1 MLSASIFGLNNAML
15 YFVSLYITR
24 VILLDWTVYS
34 KPRTSTETVQV
45 HGKLDRYKL
54 HFKIFTESSWIIYIF
69 FQSVR
74 IQIREVT
81 DVMRENVEKVMERGE
96 RLEDLQLASDRLNVA
111 GTEFRNSA
119 RKARYDGWLRNLFAK
134 FGTIGI
140 ILSIVIIIIGKLNV

>member
-1 MLSASIFGLNNAML
+1 
-15 YFVSLYITR
+15 
-24 VILLDWTVYS
+24 
-34 KPRTSTETVQV
+34 
-45 HGKLDRYKL
+45 
-54 HFKIFTESSWIIYIF
+54 
-69 FQSVR
+69 
-74 IQIREVT
+74 
-81 DVMRENVEKVMERGE
+81 MRENVEKVMERGE